1 MSLHEMNHDRENDS
15 SIDGGFAK
23 DKDVVSPVVIPVK
36 RGRPRK
42 ADIEAK
48 KKRSVRGRPPGE
60 AARIK
65 EFYARL
71 LSTSGDKVVQTVLR
85 KALDDDDKDQVACLK
100 MCIDRLLPMSYF
112 EKEKGSGRNAV
123 NITISGIGGSTTIE
137 AEGSSEGFDYEDV
150 EENDEPRY

>member
-1 MSLHEMNHDRENDS
+1 MSLEDNN
-15 SIDGGFAK
+15 
-23 DKDVVSPVVIPVK
+23 VVSTVALPGK

-42 ADIEAK
+42 TDREAK

-71 LSTSGDKVVQTVLR
+71 LSTSGDKVVQTVLK
-85 KALDDDDKDQVACLK
+85 KALDDNDKDQVACLR

-123 NITISGIGGSTTIE
+123 NITISGIGGSTVIE
-137 AEGSSEGFDYEDV
+137 AEGLNEDFDDV
-150 EENDEPRY
+150 SDTSLDDDMDK

>member
-1 MSLHEMNHDRENDS
+1 MSLKDNH
-15 SIDGGFAK
+15 
-23 DKDVVSPVVIPVK
+23 VVVPVK

-71 LSTSGDKVVQTVLR
+71 LSTSGDKVVIR
-85 KALDDDDKDQVACLK
+85 
-100 MCIDRLLPMSYF
+100 F
-112 EKEKGSGRNAV
+112 SGKHLMIMIRIRWLV
-123 NITISGIGGSTTIE
+123 
-137 AEGSSEGFDYEDV
+137 
-150 EENDEPRY
+150 

>member
-1 MSLHEMNHDRENDS
+1 MSL
-15 SIDGGFAK
+15 K

-36 RGRPRK
+36 KGRPRK
-42 ADIEAK
+42 VDIEAK

-150 EENDEPRY
+150 EENDGPRD

>member
-1 MSLHEMNHDRENDS
+1 MSLKDNH
-15 SIDGGFAK
+15 
-23 DKDVVSPVVIPVK
+23 VVAPVK

-123 NITISGIGGSTTIE
+123 NITISGIGGSTVIE
-137 AEGSSEGFDYEDV
+137 QEGTNEEYEDV
-150 EENDEPRY
+150 DYDEPRD

>member
-1 MSLHEMNHDRENDS
+1 MSL
-15 SIDGGFAK
+15 K
-23 DKDVVSPVVIPVK
+23 DKDVVSSVVVPVK

-123 NITISGIGGSTTIE
+123 NITISGIGGSTVIE
-137 AEGSSEGFDYEDV
+137 SEGTNEDFEDV
-150 EENDEPRY
+150 SDTSLDEDTEYK